1 VSIQNCADIIRRA
14 AGRPLTLDEIQD
26 IADKVERR
34 ITARVT
40 AGQSRFAAAAAAG
53 KQLAGDELLAA
64 ILEQRNA
71 AINLRIRGT
80 LDSLAAARP
89 GKQAEVV
96 RALLTG
102 VQRVFSGAAKSVDT
116 DRGSVADFLILPEW
130 G

>member
-1 VSIQNCADIIRRA
+1 VSIQNCADIIRQA

-26 IADKVERR
+26 IADKVESR

-40 AGQSRFAAAAAAG
+40 AGQSRFAAAAG

-71 AINLRIRGT
+71 AVNLRIRGT
-80 LDSLAAARP
+80 LDAMAAARP
-89 GKQAEVV
+89 GRQAETV

-102 VQRVFSGAAKSVDT
+102 VQRVFSGAAKSVDA